1 MLNSCHLSAPLVD
14 FTTEGQE
21 DFRTV
26 ELEEEDWRTP
36 GHEDKRT
43 RGQEDKRTGG
53 LENSGPQGFSKLVK
67 PAARRHLARQLGGSD
82 TDMLQLAV
90 SQLQL

>member
-21 DFRTV
+21 GFRTV
-26 ELEEEDWRTP
+26 ELEEEDWSTP
-36 GHEDKRT
+36 GK
-43 RGQEDKRTGG
+43 EDKRTGG

-67 PAARRHLARQLGGSD
+67 PAARGHLARQLRGSD
-82 TDMLQLAV
+82 TDMLQLPV